1 MTHTINIKCPNCKTN
16 IEIVLDDNF
25 NVVNINHKCGQ
36 KSNYKYKNIEF
47 GAEENNI

>member
-1 MTHTINIKCPNCKTN
+1 MIHKLIINCPNCKSN

-25 NVVNINHKCGQ
+25 NIVNINYKSVQ

-47 GAEENNI
+47 GVEENNI

>member
-25 NVVNINHKCGQ
+25 NIVNINHKCKKLNKRILLGIS
-36 KSNYKYKNIEF
+36 KEGENI
-47 GAEENNI
+47 IK